1 MQVVVR
7 TSTTPESIASALRA
21 AVDRV
26 DSSVPL
32 TAVQTMKD
40 VVATSLAQTW
50 FTMILL
56 ACAAGGALVLGM
68 IGLYGVIRY
77 VVAQRTAEIGLRIAL
92 GARPADVRAM
102 VLWQGLRVTLVG
114 VFVGLVAAWA
124 STRLMASLLFEVSPG
139 DPVTFASV
147 ALALIA
153 VSAMATY
160 LPARRAALIDP
171 SRALRDE
178 G

>member
-1 MQVVVR
+1 M
-7 TSTTPESIASALRA
+7 
-21 AVDRV
+21 
-26 DSSVPL
+26 
-32 TAVQTMKD
+32 
-40 VVATSLAQTW
+40 
-50 FTMILL
+50 
-56 ACAAGGALVLGM
+56 
-68 IGLYGVIRY
+68 
-77 VVAQRTAEIGLRIAL
+77 
-92 GARPADVRAM
+92 
-102 VLWQGLRVTLVG
+102 
-114 VFVGLVAAWA
+114 GLVAAWA

-139 DPVTFASV
+139 DPLTFACV